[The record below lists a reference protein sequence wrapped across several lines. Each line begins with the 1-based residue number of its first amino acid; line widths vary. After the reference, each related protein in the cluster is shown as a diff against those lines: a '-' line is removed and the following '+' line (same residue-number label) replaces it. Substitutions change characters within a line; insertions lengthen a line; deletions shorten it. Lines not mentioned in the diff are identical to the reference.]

1 MNDPEAAI
9 IRFSTNTLLQRT
21 ILLNST
27 TVSVSTA
34 STEEPVHEL
43 VAKVSKV
50 GKVSKSLPIPC
61 HLQGST
67 EAEAEAVSFQ

>member
-1 MNDPEAAI
+1 MKGPEAAI
-9 IRFSTNTLLQRT
+9 IRFSTNNLLQRT

-50 GKVSKSLPIPC
+50 GKES
-61 HLQGST
+61 
-67 EAEAEAVSFQ
+67 

>member
-9 IRFSTNTLLQRT
+9 VRLSSNTLLQRT

-34 STEEPVHEL
+34 STEEPIHEL

-50 GKVSKSLPIPC
+50 GKES
-61 HLQGST
+61 
-67 EAEAEAVSFQ
+67 